1 MMNDSI
7 SLSQIADLRMANAV
21 RGALPA
27 ADRGSRR
34 ALTSGALDMLAAGR
48 MEQLHHLP
56 EETLPGLR
64 ALEKNDVV
72 LLARGGLRAIA
83 YDGPPCVVVPFSPLI
98 VLRVAD
104 QDRADPRY
112 VAAMLNL
119 PSTRARAEAQM
130 QGTSIPMLG
139 RKEIA
144 AMKIPLP
151 PIARQRLIVE
161 LVDLQAR
168 EAALLQDLSQARS
181 RLLAA
186 LCAAD

>member
-1 MMNDSI
+1 MANDSI
-7 SLSQIADLRMANAV
+7 SLSQIADLRMANAM
-21 RGALPA
+21 RGALPE

-34 ALTSGALDMLAAGR
+34 ALTSGALDMLAEGR
-48 MEQLHHLP
+48 MEHLRHLP
-56 EETLPGLR
+56 EETLPDLR

-72 LLARGGLRAIA
+72 LLGRGGLRAVA
-83 YDGPPCVVVPFSPLI
+83 YDGPPGVVIPFSPLI
-98 VLRVAD
+98 VLRVKD
-104 QDRADPRY
+104 QGRVDPRY

-130 QGTSIPMLG
+130 QGTSIAMLG

-161 LVDLQAR
+161 LVELQAR
-168 EAALLQDLSQARS
+168 EAALLQDLSRARS